1 MKIIYIIMDYYSSG
15 DLLFYFEYHDCELP
29 EAKTLEIVLKLSI
42 SVFYLNSYGI
52 VHIDLK
58 P

>member
-1 MKIIYIIMDYYSSG
+1 MDYYSSG